1 VPSFDD
7 ELAFAIMEEELGR
20 SLGEVF
26 SSISEH
32 PIAAASLGQVCR
44 ARHSTRS
51 PTWGRPAIMHRLFS
65 NGAFNRVRQ
74 FSYVPRAPAARH
86 GDQVSNRSFTCRP
99 S

>member
-44 ARHSTRS
+44 
-51 PTWGRPAIMHRLFS
+51 TWHPICLATHGRLPQC
-65 NGAFNRVRQ
+65 V
-74 FSYVPRAPAARH
+74 VPL
-86 GDQVSNRSFTCRP
+86 
-99 S
+99 